1 MFSLPAAIAHP
12 SRLPLL
18 AALVMLVSLFPAQAH
33 ALAVG
38 DITTVAG
45 DGSSGYGG
53 DGAPATSAALSPW
66 FLQSDSAGNLY
77 LGDFD
82 NCCIRK
88 VNSAGIISTIAGV
101 PLFGGNTGNGGSA
114 TAAEM
119 KYPSGMV
126 FDATGNLDFIDRG
139 NGALRQ
145 VTTTGQMEV
154 LLSSLNLPAGM
165 VEDSTGN
172 LYIADEYNQ
181 RVLKMTSSGTVSTV
195 AGTLGVIGYTGDG
208 GSATAATMNHP
219 FNLALDGSGDLFICD
234 ALNSVVR
241 KVVLATGI
249 ITTVAGNGTAGYS
262 GDGGPALSAQL
273 DNPTGLTF
281 NSHGDLYITDDANHV
296 VRELLSTGTI
306 ITIAGTGTAGY
317 NGDGIPAT
325 SAELNNPI
333 STLLL
338 GNTLYIADR
347 INYRVRALA
356 LPTAPTVTSATAAA
370 AAVGVPFAYTV
381 TGSNSPV
388 IYHATGLPAGLTL
401 NATSGAISGVAMA
414 AGTFPVTISAS
425 NAGGTG
431 STTLTLAVEAESS
444 SLTWTAPAGIT
455 YGTALSATQ
464 LSATAAPTIY
474 ADLIAGG
481 IGSGFNTC
489 LLNGGTWQSFAFGS
503 SGLAEARWTGSQWVG
518 VDNSGNAATSPDG
531 VVWTTVANLATGT
544 PLHIGGSGATI
555 AVELNPAVVRISI
568 DGGNTWDPNQY
579 TPFAGQSSV
588 HMSHPTVVG
597 STVLVLA
604 QVGLNVEVASADLTA
619 LPAPGTPWNLTTL
632 ALGTPGD
639 FFVQGATITACAGN
653 AVPGVPQLYQ
663 STGAGW
669 SDLATNLPSGSNF
682 AYSLIASTALNDYL
696 VGTTASPYL
705 LDSTDLVHWTAM
717 GTGLT
722 TTVDA
727 IAEYGGT
734 VYASQ
739 RNSGVLSW
747 NGAAWVTAATASGLS
762 CYSLDALPAGTVPTL
777 PGTYT
782 YSPPLGTVLGAGNN
796 ILSVTFTPTNTAYA
810 PASATTAITV
820 AQALPTLTWTTP
832 APITTAIALGS
843 TQLDANAS
851 VPGTIAYTPAAGA
864 TLAPGIQVLTA
875 TFTPTDAADYTSVS
889 ATTTVTVVQA
899 TPVITSAG
907 AASAQVGQPFT
918 YQIPAANDPQS
929 FNASGLPA
937 GLTVDIST
945 GAITGT
951 PTAPGTSNVTIS
963 ATNVGGTGIST
974 LAITVLPAA
983 PVITSATAA
992 NAQTGTTFTY
1002 QITATNTPTGFTAS
1016 GLPAGL
1022 SVDATTGAITGT
1034 PTASGASTV
1043 TISATNPGGTGSAT
1057 LALTVDPAAPVITSA
1072 TAANAESGA
1081 PFTYQIT
1088 ATNTPTG
1095 FTASGLPAGL
1105 SVDATTGAI
1114 TGTPTAAGASTVT
1127 ITATNSGGTGSA
1139 TLAITVDPALPVV
1152 TSPTT
1157 LTGQVG
1163 VVITYQITASNNPTA
1178 YGATN
1183 LPAGLTFSNGVVSGT
1198 PTTAGTV
1205 VMTVTATNISGT
1217 ATATITVTI
1226 APAAAGNA
1234 TGNVTTS
1241 SGSGGGCGMSSGLAA
1256 LLLALV
1262 AALRRT
1268 ARKPAAR

>member
-1 MFSLPAAIAHP
+1 MFSLPAAARV
-12 SRLPLL
+12 RLPLL
-18 AALVMLVSLFPAQAH
+18 AVLVMLGSWWCPDQAH
-33 ALAVG
+33 AAAVG

-45 DGSSGYGG
+45 DGTTGYSG
-53 DGAPATSAALSPW
+53 DGGQATSAALNTPW
-66 FLQSDSAGNLY
+66 FTQTDSAGNLY
-77 LGDFD
+77 IGDIN

-88 VNSAGIISTIAGV
+88 VNGSGTIATIAGV
-101 PLFGGNTGNGGSA
+101 PLYGGYTGDNGSA

-119 KYPSGMV
+119 KYPSAMV
-126 FDATGNLDFIDRG
+126 FDPAGNLDFVDRG
-139 NGALRQ
+139 NNAVRQ
-145 VTTTGQMEV
+145 VTTSGEMLNVLNTGI
-154 LLSSLNLPAGM
+154 NLPAGM
-165 VEDSTGN
+165 VGDGAGN
-172 LYIADEYNQ
+172 LYLCDEYNE
-181 RVLKMTSSGTVSTV
+181 RVLKITSSGTVSTV
-195 AGTLGVIGYTGDG
+195 AGTLGMIGYTGDG
-208 GSATAATMNHP
+208 GSATAATMYYP
-219 FNLALDGSGDLFICD
+219 TNLALDGSGDLYICD
-234 ALNSVVR
+234 AYNYVIR

-262 GDGGPALSAQL
+262 GDGGPALSAQFN
-273 DNPTGLTF
+273 NPTGLTF
-281 NSHGDLYITDDANHV
+281 NSHGDLYITDNKNHV
-296 VRELLSTGTI
+296 IREMLTTGTI

-325 SAELNNPI
+325 SAELNQPI
-333 STLLL
+333 STTLL
-338 GNTLYIADR
+338 GNTLYIADG
-347 INYRVRALA
+347 INARVRALA
-356 LPTAPTVTSATAAA
+356 LPTAPTVTSASAAS
-370 AAVGVPFAYTV
+370 AAVGVPFAYTI

-388 IYHATGLPAGLTL
+388 IYHATSLPAGLTL

-431 STTLTLAVEAESS
+431 SATLTLAVGAESS
-444 SLTWTAPAGIT
+444 VLTWTAPAGIT

-481 IGSGFNTC
+481 FGSGDNTC
-489 LLNGGTWQSFAFGS
+489 LLNGGTWQNFAFGT
-503 SGLAEARWTGSQWVG
+503 SGLAEARWTGTQWVG

-544 PLHIGGSGATI
+544 PQHIGGAGATT
-555 AVELNPAVVRISI
+555 AVELNPAVVRIST
-568 DGGNTWDPNQY
+568 DGGNTWDANQY

-588 HMSHPTVVG
+588 HMSRPTVVG

-604 QVGLNVEVASADLTA
+604 QVGLNVEVASADLAA
-619 LPAPGTPWNLTTL
+619 LPAPGTSWNLTTL
-632 ALGTPGD
+632 ALGTPGG
-639 FFVQGATITACAGN
+639 FLVQGATITACAGN
-653 AVPGVPQLYQ
+653 AVPAVPQLYQ

-682 AYSLIASTALNDYL
+682 AYFLFASTTLNDYL

-739 RNSGVLSW
+739 RSSGVLSW

-762 CYSLDALPAGTVPTL
+762 YYSLDALPAATVPTL
-777 PGTYT
+777 TGTYT
-782 YSPPLGTVLGAGNN
+782 YSPPLGTMLGAGTTT
-796 ILSVTFTPTNTAYA
+796 LSVTFTPTNSAYA

-843 TQLDANAS
+843 AQLDANAS
-851 VPGTIAYTPAAGA
+851 VPGTIAYAPAAGA
-864 TLAPGIQVLTA
+864 TLAPGIQVLSA
-875 TFTPTDAADYTSVS
+875 TFTPTDAADYQSVS

-899 TPVITSAG
+899 TPVISSAG
-907 AASAQVGQPFT
+907 TATAQVGQPFT
-918 YQIPAANDPQS
+918 YQITGINHPVT
-929 FNASGLPA
+929 FTASGLPS
-937 GLTVDIST
+937 GLTVDTTT

-951 PTAPGTSNVTIS
+951 PTAPGTSNATIS
-963 ATNVGGTGIST
+963 ATNAGGTGIST
-974 LAITVLPAA
+974 LAITVLPAT

-992 NAQTGTTFTY
+992 NAQSGAAFTY

-1034 PTASGASTV
+1034 PSASGASTV
-1043 TISATNPGGTGSAT
+1043 TITATSTGGTGSAT
-1057 LALTVDPAAPVITSA
+1057 LALTVDPA
-1072 TAANAESGA
+1072 
-1081 PFTYQIT
+1081 
-1088 ATNTPTG
+1088 
-1095 FTASGLPAGL
+1095 
-1105 SVDATTGAI
+1105 
-1114 TGTPTAAGASTVT
+1114 
-1127 ITATNSGGTGSA
+1127 
-1139 TLAITVDPALPVV
+1139 LPVV
-1152 TSPTT
+1152 TSATT

-1163 VVITYQITASNNPTA
+1163 VAITYQITASNDPTA
-1178 YGATN
+1178 YSATD

-1234 TGNVTTS
+1234 TGNVTTG
-1241 SGSGGGCGMSSGLAA
+1241 SGSSGGGCGMSSGLAA

-1262 AALRRT
+1262 AALSRT
-1268 ARKPAAR
+1268 ARKQKPAAR